1 MTEAGAAYRERHLSA
16 QDSLPLYYRE
26 YGDALSAGAPVVC
39 LGGLTRNSKDFHDLA
54 THLAPDRRVVCPD
67 YRGRGRSAYDPE
79 WRNYNARTYI
89 NDIKHLLAAANLH
102 GTVFVGI
109 SLGGVLAMVMC
120 VAAPIGVAGVVLND
134 IGPTVPSEG
143 FGRILEYIKTDRPQP
158 DWETAARH
166 LRKLLPTLG
175 LADDAEWLRMA
186 RPYLPRGP
194 RRPASLR
201 LGYQSRPAAYR
212 REGADA
218 RPLALLSRPAPDTRA
233 RHPGREV
240 GHPDSRHLRS
250 NGAGETGPEAPH
262 RRGQRSHPDPRRARS
277 GGRDRRAP
285 RRRRREVSPERDS
298 GRFRFERTR
307 SRVLSLA
314 AADLT
319 VRDCAGAPDDR
330 RAASRPGAIPEE
342 AEPL

>member
-67 YRGRGRSAYDPE
+67 YRGRGRSAYDPD

-102 GTVFVGI
+102 GTVFVGT

-186 RPYLPRGP
+186 RHTF
-194 RRPASLR
+194 
-201 LGYQSRPAAYR
+201 
-212 REGADA
+212 REAPDGQLHFDWDINLA
-218 RPLALLSRPAPDTRA
+218 RPLIAAREPTPDLWPYFRALRQIPALAIRGERSDILTADTFDRMAREKPDLRRLTVA
-233 RHPGREV
+233 GK
-240 GHPDSRHLRS
+240 GHTPTLD
-250 NGAGETGPEAPH
+250 EPEAVAAI
-262 RRGQRSHPDPRRARS
+262 D
-277 GGRDRRAP
+277 
-285 RRRRREVSPERDS
+285 E
-298 GRFRFERTR
+298 
-307 SRVLSLA
+307 LLA
-314 AADLT
+314 AVDAK
-319 VRDCAGAPDDR
+319 
-330 RAASRPGAIPEE
+330 
-342 AEPL
+342 